1 LVSSDK
7 ASIIEPSLVN
17 EHPNG
22 RTRRIAVQRLPLIVL
37 LLSIC
42 SVSQTPVPTPSDG
55 RISGTV
61 VNEDGKPVPGA
72 AVYVSL
78 ESQEDS
84 SLVPLVDLRNKTVAR
99 TDATGRFDFG
109 RKLKHGFYEIYAQK
123 DKDGYPD
130 PTSKFYQPLNF
141 SVQNVQLYGNL
152 PAEKVTVQLSEKAAI
167 LACRVYDGANGL
179 PLKAELSFRN
189 LQTDGGRHVEAA
201 DGKFSELIPANTDV
215 IVMVGKV
222 YSETGGSFGGPN
234 GPEWSLFTIKVN
246 LSPGQKKDIDVPLY
260 KTVTPPDN
268 PQ

>member
-1 LVSSDK
+1 M
-7 ASIIEPSLVN
+7 
-17 EHPNG
+17 
-22 RTRRIAVQRLPLIVL
+22 QRLPLIVL

-42 SVSQTPVPTPSDG
+42 SVSQTPLPTPSDG

-78 ESQEDS
+78 DSQEDS
-84 SLVPLVDLRNKTVAR
+84 PFSLVDLRNSTVAS
-99 TDATGRFDFG
+99 TDAAGRFDFG
-109 RKLKHGFYEIYAQK
+109 RKLKHGFYEIYARK

-141 SVQNVQLYGNL
+141 SVQHVQLYGDH

-167 LACRVYDGANGL
+167 LAGRVYDTATEL
-179 PLKAELSFRN
+179 PLKAEVSFSN
-189 LQTDGGRHVEAA
+189 LQTDGWRHAEAA
-201 DGKFSELIPANTDV
+201 HGKFSELIPANTDV

-222 YSETGGSFGGPN
+222 DSEAGGSFGGP

-246 LSPGQKKDIDVPLY
+246 LRPGQKMDIDVPLY
-260 KTVTPPDN
+260 KKATPSDSPD
-268 PQ
+268 

>member
-1 LVSSDK
+1 
-7 ASIIEPSLVN
+7 
-17 EHPNG
+17 
-22 RTRRIAVQRLPLIVL
+22 VQRLPLIVL

-84 SLVPLVDLRNKTVAR
+84 SLVPLADLRNSTVAR
-99 TDATGRFDFG
+99 TDAAGGFDFG
-109 RKLKHGFYEIYAQK
+109 RKLKHGFYEIYARK

-141 SVQNVQLYGNL
+141 SVQNVQLYGDH
-152 PAEKVTVQLSEKAAI
+152 PTEKVTVQLREKAAI
-167 LACRVYDGANGL
+167 LAGKVYEAATGL
-179 PLKAELSFRN
+179 PLKAHVGFIN
-189 LQTDGGRHVEAA
+189 LRTETGEFGIGLAGHSVST

-215 IVMVGKV
+215 LVFAEKHP
-222 YSETGGSFGGPN
+222 SEAEVLSDA
-234 GPEWSLFTIKVN
+234 EWSRFTIKVN
-246 LSPGQKKDIDVPLY
+246 LSPGQKMDIDVPLY
-260 KTVTPPDN
+260 KTAAPPDN

>member
-1 LVSSDK
+1 
-7 ASIIEPSLVN
+7 
-17 EHPNG
+17 
-22 RTRRIAVQRLPLIVL
+22 VQRLPLIVL

-42 SVSQTPVPTPSDG
+42 SVSQTPIPTPSDG

-84 SLVPLVDLRNKTVAR
+84 SLVPFVDLRNSTVAR
-99 TDATGRFDFG
+99 TDAAGRFDFG
-109 RKLKHGFYEIYAQK
+109 RKLKHGFYEIYARK

-141 SVQNVQLYGNL
+141 SVQNVQLYGDH
-152 PAEKVTVQLSEKAAI
+152 PAEKVTVQLRGKAAI
-167 LACRVYDGANGL
+167 LAGRVYDAATGL
-179 PLKAELSFRN
+179 PLKAQVSFIN
-189 LQTDGGRHVEAA
+189 LRTETGEFGIGLAGHTVSA
-201 DGKFSELIPANTDV
+201 DGKFNELIPANTDV
-215 IVMVGKV
+215 IVTVGKV
-222 YSETGGSFGGPN
+222 HSETGGSFGEPD

-246 LSPGQKKDIDVPLY
+246 LSPGQKMDIDVPLY
-260 KTVTPPDN
+260 KTTTLPDN

>member
-1 LVSSDK
+1 ML
-7 ASIIEPSLVN
+7 
-17 EHPNG
+17 
-22 RTRRIAVQRLPLIVL
+22 RLPLIVL

-72 AVYVSL
+72 LVYVSL
-78 ESQEDS
+78 NSQEDS
-84 SLVPLVDLRNKTVAR
+84 PSILVDLRNSTVAR
-99 TDATGRFDFG
+99 TDAGGRFDFG
-109 RKLKHGFYEIYAQK
+109 QKLKHGFYEVYARK

-141 SVQNVQLYGNL
+141 SVQNVQLYGDH

-167 LACRVYDGANGL
+167 LAGRVYDAVTGL
-179 PLKAELSFRN
+179 PLKAHVGFIN
-189 LQTDGGRHVEAA
+189 LRTESGGEFGIGLAGHSVLA

-215 IVMVGKV
+215 LVFVKKRDA
-222 YSETGGSFGGPN
+222 EADAEA
-234 GPEWSLFTIKVN
+234 EWSPFTIKVN
-246 LSPGQKKDIDVPLY
+246 LHSGQRMDIDVPLY
-260 KTVTPPDN
+260 KMPTLPDN

>member
-1 LVSSDK
+1 
-7 ASIIEPSLVN
+7 
-17 EHPNG
+17 
-22 RTRRIAVQRLPLIVL
+22 VQRLPLIIL

-72 AVYVSL
+72 AVCVSL
-78 ESQEDS
+78 DSQEDS
-84 SLVPLVDLRNKTVAR
+84 PFSLVDLRNSTVAR
-99 TDATGRFDFG
+99 TDAAGRFDFG
-109 RKLKHGFYEIYAQK
+109 RKLKHGFYEIYARK

-141 SVQNVQLYGNL
+141 SVQNVQLYGDH
-152 PAEKVTVQLSEKAAI
+152 PAENVTVQLSEKAAI
-167 LACRVYDGANGL
+167 LAGRVYDATTGL
-179 PLKAELSFRN
+179 PLKAEVGFSN
-189 LQTDGGRHVEAA
+189 LQTNAGRHAKAA

-215 IVMVGKV
+215 IVLVGKV
-222 YSETGGSFGGPN
+222 HSEAGGSFGGPN

-246 LSPGQKKDIDVPLY
+246 LRPGQRMDIDVPLY
-260 KTVTPPDN
+260 KTATLPDN

>member
-1 LVSSDK
+1 M
-7 ASIIEPSLVN
+7 
-17 EHPNG
+17 
-22 RTRRIAVQRLPLIVL
+22 QRLPLIVL

-42 SVSQTPVPTPSDG
+42 SVSQTPIPTPSDG

-84 SLVPLVDLRNKTVAR
+84 SLVPLVDLRNSTVAR
-99 TDATGRFDFG
+99 TDAAGRFDFG
-109 RKLKHGFYEIYAQK
+109 RKLKHGFYEIYARK

-141 SVQNVQLYGNL
+141 SVQNVQLYGDH

-167 LACRVYDGANGL
+167 LAGRVYDAATGL
-179 PLKAELSFRN
+179 PLKAHVGFTN
-189 LQTDGGRHVEAA
+189 LRTESGGEIGSGLAGHSVAA

-215 IVMVGKV
+215 LVLVEKDL
-222 YSETGGSFGGPN
+222 SEAEALSVAEGRSEA
-234 GPEWSLFTIKVN
+234 EWSHFTVKVN
-246 LSPGQKKDIDVPLY
+246 LRPGQKMDIDVPLD
-260 KTVTPPDN
+260 KTATPPDN
-268 PQ
+268 QQ